1 MDFTLETH
9 LVVKYGDQTW
19 ALTQVT
25 VDDVIYFQFGKWDRG
40 FVKWVTGK
48 SLDLRKDKTAG
59 SADCSFLD
67 QLIARRQT
75 ACDDALDAALHH
87 DDDDSSQV
95 KKRRRRAKSCDDHLV
110 PKVLNMSLPPVPE
123 EDLPEKLV
131 RILFDGAGT
140 ASIYMEM
147 HQDILYHLKKG
158 IQHSS
163 KSERRKK
170 G

>member
-59 SADCSFLD
+59 SADCRFLD

-87 DDDDSSQV
+87 DDDESSQV
-95 KKRRRRAKSCDDHLV
+95 KKRRRRAKSSDDHLV
-110 PKVLNMSLPPVPE
+110 PKVHWRCLSFFSYAWVWIKMISPTM
-123 EDLPEKLV
+123 
-131 RILFDGAGT
+131 DGF
-140 ASIYMEM
+140 
-147 HQDILYHLKKG
+147 ILYDLYDLY
-158 IQHSS
+158 
-163 KSERRKK
+163 
-170 G
+170 